1 MATVRRLAEEVARGL
16 RTALPKLR
24 KTVVDKVAL
33 AVGAMSERQT
43 PNTAELAN
51 VLPLATERQDMR
63 EQWLRRLLKNPLL
76 SSPVLLEPWARDA
89 LAEASRSG
97 QTVMLS
103 LDQTDLG
110 DRFAVLLLG
119 LVLGDRALPRAW
131 AVEAGPANL
140 GFDHQKTLLE
150 QVRGW
155 LPAGAEVLVLADRFY
170 PSTALLG
177 WLQRQ
182 GWHYRLRLK

>member
-76 SSPVLLEPWARDA
+76 SSAVLEPWVRQV
-89 LAEASRSG
+89 LAEACRNG
-97 QTVMLS
+97 QTVVLS

-110 DRFAVLLLG
+110 DRFAVLMLG
-119 LVLGDRALPRAW
+119 LVLGDRAVPLAW

-140 GFDHQKTLLE
+140 GFDYQRPLLE
-150 QVRGW
+150 RVRNW
-155 LPAGAEVLVLADRFY
+155 LPEPAEV
-170 PSTALLG
+170 
-177 WLQRQ
+177 
-182 GWHYRLRLK
+182 